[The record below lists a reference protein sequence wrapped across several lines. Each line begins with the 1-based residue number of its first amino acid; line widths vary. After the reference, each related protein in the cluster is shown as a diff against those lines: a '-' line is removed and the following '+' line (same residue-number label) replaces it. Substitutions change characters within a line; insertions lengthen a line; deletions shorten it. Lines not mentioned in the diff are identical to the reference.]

1 MKFERTALG
10 RPTGASATQRLCVSL
25 VVAVLLALSAVLP
38 GAAAASAASPI
49 AGASPAV
56 AEKPDTSKLQTFG
69 IGPAN
74 VKGLDRRSAFIY
86 VARPGEVI
94 KDRFALVNYTTKPV
108 KVKVYASDAFTT
120 KEGAY
125 DVLAA
130 AKKSRDVGVWAG
142 VKARTVTIPA
152 RKSLK
157 GPPGQLV
164 VPFTLRVPVKASP
177 GDHAGGVIASVTS
190 LPVGG
195 QANAVVVDNRVGTR
209 LYVRVRGPL
218 DPRLEIQDLTASYQ
232 GTLNPIGRGT
242 VRLSYRV
249 KNTGN
254 VALSAV
260 QRVKV
265 TGFLGTSAQAE
276 PLADLSQVLPG
287 GDVVVTAEIKNVIP
301 TIRVKAV
308 VELDP
313 YSGPVDAKQFIPT
326 VSASSGLW
334 AIPWTLIALLI
345 AMIAISYY
353 LNRRRRAAPTHEAIE
368 TSEIDDVVMV
378 P

>member
-1 MKFERTALG
+1 MKFERIALG
-10 RPTGASATQRLCVSL
+10 RPSGASATQRLCVSL

-38 GAAAASAASPI
+38 GAAAASSPI

-56 AEKPDTSKLQTFG
+56 AGKPDPSRLQTFG

-74 VKGLDRRSAFIY
+74 AKGLDRRPAFIY

-108 KVKVYASDAFTT
+108 KVRVYASDAFTT
-120 KEGAY
+120 REGAY

-130 AKKSRDVGVWAG
+130 ADKPSDVGAWAG
-142 VKARTVTIPA
+142 LKPRTVTIPA
-152 RKSLK
+152 RRSSTSL
-157 GPPGQLV
+157 PGQLV
-164 VPFTLRVPVKASP
+164 VPFTVKVPAKASP
-177 GDHAGGVIASVTS
+177 GDHAGGVIASVSS

-218 DPRLEIQDLTASYQ
+218 DPRLEIQDLTASYE
-232 GTLNPIGRGT
+232 GTLNPVGRGT

-254 VALSAV
+254 VALSVV

-265 TGFLGTSAQAE
+265 SGFLGTSAQAE
-276 PLADLSQVLPG
+276 PLGDLDQVLPG
-287 GDVVVTAEIKNVIP
+287 GDVLVIAEVKNVIP

-313 YSGPVDAKQFIPT
+313 YSGSVDAKQFIPT

-353 LNRRRRAAPTHEAIE
+353 LNRRRRAAPANEVIE